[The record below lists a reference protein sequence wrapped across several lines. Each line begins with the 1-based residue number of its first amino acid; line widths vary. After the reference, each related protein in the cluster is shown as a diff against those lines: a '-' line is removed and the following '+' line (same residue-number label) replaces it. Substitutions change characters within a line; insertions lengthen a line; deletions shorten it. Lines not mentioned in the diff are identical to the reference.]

1 MHTLIPRLIQQA
13 LIASLSLFFFIGV
26 ADGQQTNV
34 ISKADVQAVLD
45 SIDKGLVKN
54 DAAAV
59 VANYSRDAVITAVVS
74 DEENRTTGMTFK
86 RDEYKQSLERYFAS
100 LIDYSLQRTDIKI
113 EIAPDGKTAECA
125 CTLMENLKYK
135 SDGSKIESQTDASL
149 SFAIIDGKVLIIK
162 EHDDITM
169 MPLNSAQQ
177 PTPTAPSISTN
188 K

>member
-1 MHTLIPRLIQQA
+1 MHNLIPRLIQQA
-13 LIASLSLFFFIGV
+13 LIASLSLFFFISV

-45 SIDKGLVKN
+45 SIDKGLVKK
-54 DAAAV
+54 DADAV
-59 VANYSRDAVITAVVS
+59 VANYSRDAVIAANVWE
-74 DEENRTTGMTFK
+74 DGGTTGTTFK

-100 LIDYSLQRTDIKI
+100 LIDYSLQRTDVKI

-149 SFAIIDGKVLIIK
+149 SFAIINGKVLITK

-169 MPLNSAQQ
+169 MPLNSAPQ
-177 PTPTAPSISTN
+177 PTPTAPLISTN